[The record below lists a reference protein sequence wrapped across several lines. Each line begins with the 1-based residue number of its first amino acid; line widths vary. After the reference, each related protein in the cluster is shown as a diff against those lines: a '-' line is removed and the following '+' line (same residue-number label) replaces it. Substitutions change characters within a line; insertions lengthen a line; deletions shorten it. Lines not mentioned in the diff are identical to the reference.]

1 MQIVRNI
8 GHIKEQQRQG
18 RILTAVGF
26 IGLAAAFVLVWVQRD
41 ATGMIL
47 IAYALML
54 IGFIFFNMG
63 LQRVSKFVSNER
75 KKRPD
80 EQIDR
85 ALARLNDRY
94 TVIHYA
100 QIGGRIVDHLVVH
113 TTGIIALTVREVT
126 GKVIVNDR
134 RWRKGGNPLGRLFNY
149 SAPQIGNPSVDNEN
163 DVSAVR
169 GLLEAQGLPVE
180 SVEGA
185 IVFTS
190 PLAEVTGESPID
202 VLGVD
207 ELLEHV
213 RAVANDRERQPLS
226 ANDRTAIIAALSQGK
241 ELEQPTGRVER
252 RKRAA

>member
-18 RILTAVGF
+18 RLLTAVGF
-26 IGLAAAFVLVWVQRD
+26 VGLAAAFVLVWVQRN
-41 ATGMIL
+41 ATGMII

-54 IGFIFFNMG
+54 VGFIFFNMG

-126 GKVIVNDR
+126 GKVIVNER
-134 RWRKGGNPLGRLFNY
+134 RWRKGGNPLGRFFNY
-149 SAPQIGNPSVDNEN
+149 SAPQLGNPSTDNEH
-163 DVSAVR
+163 DVAAVR
-169 GLLEAQGLPVE
+169 GLLEAQGLPD

-185 IVFTS
+185 VVFTN
-190 PLAEVTGESPID
+190 PLAEVTGSAPID
-202 VLGVD
+202 VLGID
-207 ELLEHV
+207 ELLDHV
-213 RAVANDRERQPLS
+213 RSVSNDRERQPLN
-226 ANDRTAIIAALSQGK
+226 AKDRAAVVAALSQGK
-241 ELEQPTGRVER
+241 ELEQPVGRVER